1 MGNTLYLV
9 IPCYNEEAVLPVT
22 AQKILEKI
30 VCLVN
35 EKKISNQSRILFVD
49 DGSKDKTWTIITS
62 LHQTNQMVSGLKL
75 SRNQGHQN
83 ALLAGLTVAKE
94 SADLI
99 ISMDADL
106 QDDIHAIDEFV
117 NQYHLGYEVVYGVR
131 QSRAKDTIFKRNT
144 AQLFYKFMK
153 SLGVDIVY
161 NHADY
166 RLMSQRAVQA
176 LCEFKEVNLFLRG
189 IIPLI
194 GFTSTNVYYDRQERF
209 AGESKY
215 PLKKMIA
222 FAVNGITSLSVKPIR
237 LITALGVTIF
247 SLSLLYVIYVF
258 ITYLFDLIW
267 TVPGWNSLIVS
278 IWLLGG
284 LQLLALGTVGEYVGK
299 IYLEAKQRPKYIIDS
314 YLNK

>member
-1 MGNTLYLV
+1 MNKTLFLV
-9 IPCYNEEAVLPVT
+9 IPCYNEEAVLPIT
-22 AQKILEKI
+22 AQKILEKVKHLI
-30 VCLVN
+30 DN
-35 EKKISNQSRILFVD
+35 DKISSQSRILFVD
-49 DGSKDKTWTIITS
+49 DGSKDNTWTIITS
-62 LHQTNQMVSGLKL
+62 LHHTNQMVSGLKL

-117 NQYHLGYEVVYGVR
+117 DQYHLGYEIVYGVR
-131 QSRAKDTIFKRNT
+131 QSREKDTIFKRNT
-144 AQLFYKFMK
+144 AQLFYKLMK

-194 GFTSTNVYYDRQERF
+194 GFKSTHVYYDRQARF

-222 FAVNGITSLSVKPIR
+222 FAINGITSLSIKPIR
-237 LITALGVTIF
+237 LITALGFAIF
-247 SLSLLYVIYVF
+247 SLSSLYVLYVF
-258 ITYLFDLIW
+258 ITFLFNLTW
-267 TVPGWNSLIVS
+267 TVPGWNSLIIS

-299 IYLEAKQRPKYIIDS
+299 IYLEAKQRPKYFIDS